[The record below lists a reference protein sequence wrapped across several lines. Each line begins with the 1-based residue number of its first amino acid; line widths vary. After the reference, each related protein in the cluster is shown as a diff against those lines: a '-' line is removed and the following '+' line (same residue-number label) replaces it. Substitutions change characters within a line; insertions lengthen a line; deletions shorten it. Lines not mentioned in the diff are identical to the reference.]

1 MKLMIKFYLKK
12 IQRSYTVII
21 IKESTITSGISEAEN
36 DKKIIPFLIT
46 IVLINNP
53 II

>member
-1 MKLMIKFYLKK
+1 MIKFYLKK

-36 DKKIIPFLIT
+36 VETIKK
-46 IVLINNP
+46 
-53 II
+53 

>member
-1 MKLMIKFYLKK
+1 MIKFYLKKK

-21 IKESTITSGISEAEN
+21 IKEITSGISEAEN

-46 IVLINNP
+46 IVLINNL